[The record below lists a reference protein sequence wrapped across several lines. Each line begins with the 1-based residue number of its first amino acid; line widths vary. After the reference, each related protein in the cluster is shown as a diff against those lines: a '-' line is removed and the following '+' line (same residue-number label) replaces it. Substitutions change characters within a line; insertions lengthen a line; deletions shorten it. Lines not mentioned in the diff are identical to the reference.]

1 MNKSK
6 NCIQVTEELYKYIL
20 SISLRESEI
29 LKQLREET
37 SSLKNAVWQI
47 SPDQGQFMSLLV
59 RLLNAKKTLEIGVF
73 TGYSSMVV
81 GMTLPED
88 GKIIA
93 CDISEEYTS
102 IAKKYWEKAGI
113 SHKIILKLQPAL
125 KTLDELIKNGE
136 EETFDF
142 IFIDADKSNYEHYFE
157 KSSKLIRKGGI
168 IAIDNTLWS
177 GDVIN
182 PNINDKDTISIRH
195 INEKLSKDQHFYISL
210 IPIGDGLT
218 LLMKK

>member
-125 KTLDELIKNGE
+125 KTLDELIK
-136 EETFDF
+136 
-142 IFIDADKSNYEHYFE
+142 
-157 KSSKLIRKGGI
+157 SK
-168 IAIDNTLWS
+168 
-177 GDVIN
+177 
-182 PNINDKDTISIRH
+182 
-195 INEKLSKDQHFYISL
+195 
-210 IPIGDGLT
+210 
-218 LLMKK
+218 